1 MRILVAVGSL
11 ALAGCGLT
19 PTQQKIAGIATGL
32 LIVGAVIA
40 HEQDSG
46 KPQLP
51 TVPTP
56 SVDCSQNP
64 ALCR

>member
-1 MRILVAVGSL
+1 MRVLVAVGSM

-32 LIVGAVIA
+32 LIVGAIA
-40 HEQDSG
+40 AHSQDSG

-51 TVPTP
+51 NVPTP
-56 SVDCSQNP
+56 RVDCSMNP
-64 ALCR
+64 QLCR